1 MPKLPR
7 PLLIGALLLAL
18 LAAAAVALLLRG
30 KQVDAIQ
37 MQVGPLVRTLQFSAR
52 VSSLVRVD
60 VGSTITGRV
69 AQVAVRES
77 DTVRQGDLLLAL
89 EPQELQAAVA
99 QALAAERQAQARL
112 ASLRGTNRTAADAA
126 LAQARANLA
135 TAQAELARAKELIAK
150 GFVSASR
157 LDEVQRTEAVAR
169 AQLATALAQ
178 AQAQT
183 ETGSDMAQ
191 AQAQLQ
197 LAQAQTAAAQ
207 ARLAQARIVAPA
219 DGRVLE
225 RMAEPGQ
232 IVQPGKALL
241 TLALSG
247 PGQLIAAVDER
258 FLGQLQAGQS
268 ALVVPDAYTDLRLP
282 AQVVSISPLVDAQRG
297 AVEVKLALTEAA
309 PSTLR
314 EDMSLSVEVET
325 ARRDKALALP
335 LAALGK
341 LSDAGSAQVSVWVDG
356 RVQKRTVQTGLR
368 TLASVE
374 VLDGLT
380 PSDVVLLD
388 NTLPDGA
395 RVRYRLQLPS
405 QAGAQAKATPSKGP

>member
-1 MPKLPR
+1 MSKIPR
-7 PLLIGALLLAL
+7 PLLIGALVFAL
-18 LAAAAVALLLRG
+18 LAVGAATLLLRG
-30 KQVDAIQ
+30 KQVEAV
-37 MQVGPLVRTLQFSAR
+37 QVQAGPLVRTLQFSAR

-69 AQVAVRES
+69 AEVAVRES
-77 DTVRQGDLLLAL
+77 DAVRQGDLLIAL
-89 EPQELQAAVA
+89 EPQELQAALA
-99 QALAAERQAQARL
+99 QATAAERQAQARL
-112 ASLRGTNRTAADAA
+112 ASLRGSNRTAADAA

-191 AQAQLQ
+191 AQAQFQ

-219 DGRVLE
+219 DGRVLG

-241 TLALSG
+241 SLALSG
-247 PGQLIAAVDER
+247 PGQLVAAVDER
-258 FLGQLQAGQS
+258 FLGQLQVGQH
-268 ALVVPDAYTDLRLP
+268 ALVVPDAYTDQRLP

-314 EDMSLSVEVET
+314 EDMSLSVEVQT
-325 ARRDKALALP
+325 ARRDQALTLP

-341 LSDAGSAQVSVWVDG
+341 LSEAGSAQVSVWVDG